1 MNDLFTPLT
10 NEELS
15 KLDDFLLDRVDED
28 EYVEGIDEGILDIS
42 ALDGFMTAIVSG
54 PNMVPPSQ
62 WLPVVW
68 GNFEPV
74 WESDQQFEE
83 IMTLMM
89 RHMNGIAGMLIDAP
103 DDFEPIF
110 MQREI
115 DGKVYSIVDE
125 WCEGYLR
132 GMALDI
138 RAWSEAEE
146 IKELLG
152 ILLLFASE
160 SGWEELKQMA
170 DEEVEKCQD
179 MIAPAVRSIHAYWLA
194 QRNNM
199 STMRREGTKVG
210 RNDPCPCG
218 SGQKYKKC
226 CGTGPTLH

>member
-10 NEELS
+10 DEELNR
-15 KLDDFLLDRVDED
+15 LDDFLLDRVDED
-28 EYVEGIDEGILDIS
+28 EYVEGMDEGILDIS

-62 WLPVVW
+62 WLPAVW

-89 RHMNGIAGMLIDAP
+89 RHMNGIAGMLMDAP
-103 DDFEPIF
+103 DDFDPIF
-110 MQREI
+110 MQHEV

-138 RAWSEAEE
+138 RAWKEAEE

-160 SGWEELKQMA
+160 SGWEELKQMT

-194 QRNNM
+194 QRKNM

-218 SGQKYKKC
+218 SGQKFKKC